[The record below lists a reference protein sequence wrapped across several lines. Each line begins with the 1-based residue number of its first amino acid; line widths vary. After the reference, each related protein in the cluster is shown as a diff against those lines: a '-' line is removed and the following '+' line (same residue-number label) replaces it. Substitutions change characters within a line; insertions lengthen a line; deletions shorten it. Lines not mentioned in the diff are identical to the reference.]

1 LGGKLVSYICG
12 VTNVNFLAHIFLSGD
27 DPERMVG
34 NFIADHVK
42 GAKKDLYPE
51 GIRKGIELHRAIDH
65 FTDTHAVTAE
75 SRRLIRDRHAKYAG
89 VVIDL
94 YYDHFL
100 AADFTRYSEQPLRDF
115 AARTYDLLSV
125 YEEWLPETVKAFLP
139 YMVERDWLTN
149 YGTVEGIG
157 RTLSGL
163 SKRVRFPNRM
173 HEATE
178 DLHLHYATLEAD
190 FRRFFPELITF
201 VDGQ

>member
-1 LGGKLVSYICG
+1 MGGKRVSYICR
-12 VTNVNFLAHIFLSGD
+12 VTRVNFLAHIYLSGD

-42 GAKKDLYPE
+42 GAKKDLFPE
-51 GIRKGIELHRAIDH
+51 GIRKGIELHRAIDY

-100 AADFTRYSEQPLRDF
+100 AADFARYSDQPLRDF
-115 AARTYDLLSV
+115 AARTYDVLAR

-149 YGTVEGIG
+149 YATVEGIG
-157 RTLSGL
+157 RTLNGL

-173 HEATE
+173 HEAGE
-178 DLHLHYATLEAD
+178 DLNLHYAALEAD

-201 VDGQ
+201 VAGQ

>member
-1 LGGKLVSYICG
+1 M
-12 VTNVNFLAHIFLSGD
+12 NFLAHIYLSGD

-42 GAKKDLYPE
+42 GARKDLFPE
-51 GIRKGIELHRAIDH
+51 GIRKGIELHRAIDY
-65 FTDTHAVTAE
+65 FTDTHAVTAG
-75 SRRLIRDRHAKYAG
+75 SRSLIRDRHAKYAG

-100 AADFTRYSEQPLRDF
+100 AADFATYSPQSLPEF
-115 AARTYDLLSV
+115 AAKSYALLAEYDR
-125 YEEWLPETVKAFLP
+125 WLPESVRAFLP
-139 YMVERDWLTN
+139 FMVERDWLTN
-149 YGTVEGIG
+149 YATVEGIG

-163 SKRVRFPNRM
+163 SRRVRFPNRM

-178 DLHLHYATLEAD
+178 DLKVHYAALEAD

-201 VDGQ
+201 VSER